1 MEEGIKKERQF
12 SFWEVNLPLMGK
24 QVLSAKPLANFLT
37 PRDAD

>member
-1 MEEGIKKERQF
+1 MEESIKKERQF

-24 QVLSAKPLANFLT
+24 QVLFGKPLPNFLT